1 MNAIPTMYNWIPL
14 QRNLMVE
21 DETVLQNIPYVG
33 DDHTLIDQ
41 EFINELIE
49 NYDGKVHGEVG
60 GYMND
65 EILVELVQV
74 MRKYVEDESDP
85 ESFIIEK
92 VAGKIIRID
101 NDKKIIKI

>member
-21 DETVLQNIPYVG
+21 DETVLRNIPYVG

-74 MRKYVEDESDP
+74 MKKYVDESDQ
-85 ESFIIEK
+85 EGFIVEK
-92 VAGKIIRID
+92 VSGKIFV
-101 NDKKIIKI
+101 